1 MTDRHDRARGDD
13 GHSDAETPDARPA
26 AAGGQGGHSCRHGHG
41 AATGD
46 REHGEAGARGDG
58 GHSCCHHHGTGTTTS
73 KATATPG
80 AWFCPCCPGVESD
93 EPGQCPHCGMALQ
106 RAGAGASKTQY
117 TCPMHP
123 EIVRDEPGDCPIC
136 GMALEPM
143 TVTAEDEGPSTEL
156 VSMTRRFWA
165 SAALSLPLVVIAMGE
180 MVGLDVHA
188 LLGAQVAAWAQ
199 FALATPVL
207 LWGGWPF
214 FVRGW
219 QSIVNRRLNMFTLI
233 ALGTGAAYAFSV
245 VALLAPGVLPEAF
258 RAGGRVPLYFES
270 AAVIVTLVLLGQ
282 VLEIRA
288 RERTSSALKALLDLA
303 PPQAVRIRDD
313 GSEETIALAEVAV
326 GDRLRVKPGG
336 KVPVDGEI
344 LEGSSSVDES
354 MITGESM
361 PVAKRVGDR
370 ATGGTV
376 NQKGG
381 FVLRAEHVGGDTLLS
396 RIVNLVAQAQRSRAP
411 VQGLADRVA
420 GIFVPV
426 VVVIAVI
433 AFATWAAIG
442 PAPALNYAFVVAISV
457 LIIACPCAVGLATPM
472 SIMVGVGRGAQAGVL
487 IRDAEA
493 LQTLERI
500 DTLVC
505 DKTGTLTEGRP
516 RLVHT
521 EAVAP
526 FDEDTVLAAAAAA
539 ERASEHPLA
548 AAIAAGADERGL
560 EPGTAEDFESV
571 TGQGIRA
578 RVDGRAVRV
587 GNRALL
593 AAEGMDTSAVEERAE
608 ALRGEGRTVMLVAL
622 DGEPAGLLGVADP
635 IKDTTAEALDLL
647 HDAGVRVV
655 MCTGDNDTTARA
667 VAARLGID
675 EIRSGVSPEDKH
687 ALVQSLQQ
695 QGRRVAMAG
704 DGVNDAPAL
713 AAADVGIAM
722 GSGTDVAL
730 ESAPVT
736 LVKGDLRGIAKARR
750 LSGRTMRN
758 IRQNLFFAFVYN
770 AGGIPIAAGVLYPVL
785 GVLLS
790 PIIAA
795 AAMSASSVCVITNAL
810 RLRRLEL

>member
-1 MTDRHDRARGDD
+1 MSDEHRHDDATVEEPASGHCCHGRARAQAG
-13 GHSDAETPDARPA
+13 SASPA
-26 AAGGQGGHSCRHGHG
+26 MADESTQDH
-41 AATGD
+41 T
-46 REHGEAGARGDG
+46 
-58 GHSCCHHHGTGTTTS
+58 CCHHHGHGEA
-73 KATATPG
+73 ATADRRSTS
-80 AWFCPCCPGVESD
+80 AEYICACCPGVESD
-93 EPGQCPHCGMALQ
+93 EPGNCPHCGMALQ
-106 RAGAGASKTQY
+106 RVGTGSSKTQY

-143 TVTAEDEGPSTEL
+143 TVTAEEGPSAEL
-156 VSMTRRFWA
+156 VSMTRRFWV
-165 SAALSLPLVVIAMGE
+165 SAALSLPLLVLTMGE
-180 MVGLDVHA
+180 LVGVDLRA
-188 LLGAQVAAWAQ
+188 AIGPGISGWIELL
-199 FALATPVL
+199 LATPVL

-219 QSIVNRRLNMFTLI
+219 QSVVNRRLNMFTLI
-233 ALGTGAAYAFSV
+233 ALGTGAAYGFSV
-245 VALLAPGVLPEAF
+245 LALLLPGILPEALK
-258 RAGGRVPLYFES
+258 AGGHPPLYFEA

-303 PPQAVRIRDD
+303 PPQAVRVRDD
-313 GSEETIALAEVAV
+313 GSEETVALAEVRV

-336 KVPVDGEI
+336 KVPVDGEVI
-344 LEGSSSVDES
+344 EGSSTVDES

-361 PVAKRVGDR
+361 PVTKQTGDR
-370 ATGGTV
+370 VTGGTV
-376 NQKGG
+376 NQTGG
-381 FVLRAEHVGGDTLLS
+381 FVMQADHVGSDTLLS

-411 VQGLADRVA
+411 VQGLADKVA
-420 GIFVPV
+420 AIFVPIV
-426 VVVIAVI
+426 VLIAVA
-433 AFATWAAIG
+433 AFAVWAAVG
-442 PAPALNYAFVVAISV
+442 PEPAFNYAFVVAISV

-493 LQTLERI
+493 LQTLEGI

-505 DKTGTLTEGRP
+505 DKTGTLTEGKP
-516 RLVHT
+516 RLVSV
-521 EAVAP
+521 EAVGG
-526 FDEDTVLAAAAAA
+526 FGDDDVLRAAAAA
-539 ERASEHPLA
+539 ERGSEHPLG
-548 AAIAAGADERGL
+548 AAILSGAEERGVDST
-560 EPGTAEDFESV
+560 GGHDFASV

-578 RVDGRAVRV
+578 RVDGRGVLV
-587 GNRALL
+587 GNRRLLDGAGIDTAAL
-593 AAEGMDTSAVEERAE
+593 EERAD
-608 ALRGEGRTVMLVAL
+608 ALRQEGQTVVLVAI
-622 DGEPAGLLGVADP
+622 DGAGAGLLGVADP
-635 IKDTTAEALDLL
+635 VKETTREALQRL
-647 HDAGVRVV
+647 HAAGVRVV
-655 MCTGDNDTTARA
+655 MCTGDNETTANA
-667 VAARLGID
+667 VARQLGID
-675 EIRSGVSPEDKH
+675 EVRAGVSPEDKH
-687 ALVQSLQQ
+687 ELVKELQR

-722 GSGTDVAL
+722 GTGTDVAL

-770 AGGIPIAAGVLYPVL
+770 SAGVPIAAGVLYPVL

-795 AAMSASSVCVITNAL
+795 AAMSASSVCVISNAL
-810 RLRRLEL
+810 RLRRAEL

>member
-1 MTDRHDRARGDD
+1 MTDRHDPTQPSGADCGYGSERSAATHCHD
-13 GHSDAETPDARPA
+13 GQIATAESKRSPA
-26 AAGGQGGHSCRHGHG
+26 ARDPNDDHA
-41 AATGD
+41 
-46 REHGEAGARGDG
+46 
-58 GHSCCHHHGTGTTTS
+58 CCHHQNAEAEETRQS
-73 KATATPG
+73 PTAG

-136 GMALEPM
+136 GMALEPV
-143 TVTAEDEGPSTEL
+143 TVTTEDDGPSAEL
-156 VSMTRRFWA
+156 VSMTRRFWV
-165 SAALSLPLVVIAMGE
+165 SAALSAPLLVIAMGE
-180 MVGLDVHA
+180 LVGIDVPG
-188 LLGAQVAAWAQ
+188 LIGARVSAWLQ

-219 QSIVNRRLNMFTLI
+219 QSVVNRRLNMFTLI
-233 ALGTGAAYAFSV
+233 ALGTGAAYAFSLF
-245 VALLAPGVLPEAF
+245 ALLAPGVLPEAF
-258 RAGGRVPLYFES
+258 RAGDRVPLYFES
-270 AAVIVTLVLLGQ
+270 AAMIVTLVLLGQ

-288 RERTSSALKALLDLA
+288 RERTSSALRALLDLA

-313 GSEETIALAEVAV
+313 GSEEPIALADVAV

-336 KVPVDGEI
+336 KVPVDGEV

-361 PVAKRVGDR
+361 PVSKGVGDR
-370 ATGGTV
+370 VTGGTV
-376 NQKGG
+376 NQTGG

-420 GIFVPV
+420 AIFVPV
-426 VVVIAVI
+426 VVAIALL
-433 AFATWAAIG
+433 AFAVWAAVG
-442 PAPALNYAFVVAISV
+442 PAPAFNYAFVVAISV

-493 LQTLERI
+493 LQTMERV

-516 RLVHT
+516 RLVRV
-521 EAVAP
+521 EAVGA
-526 FDEDTVLAAAAAA
+526 FDDDTVLAAAAAA
-539 ERASEHPLA
+539 ERGSEHPLA

-560 EPGTAEDFESV
+560 ARATAQDFESV

-593 AAEGMDTSAVEERAE
+593 AGEGIDAAALESRAE
-608 ALRGEGRTVMLVAL
+608 ALRGEGQTVMLVAL

-635 IKDTTAEALDLL
+635 IKDTTQEALGLL

-655 MCTGDNDTTARA
+655 MCTGDNETTARA
-667 VAARLGID
+667 VAGRLGID
-675 EIRSGVSPEDKH
+675 ETRSGVSPEDKH
-687 ALVQSLQQ
+687 ELVRSLQRE
-695 QGRRVAMAG
+695 GRKVAMAG

-722 GSGTDVAL
+722 GTGTDVAL
-730 ESAPVT
+730 ESAPAT

-770 AGGIPIAAGVLYPVL
+770 AAGIPIAAGVLYPVL

>member
-1 MTDRHDRARGDD
+1 MSESREREETVTEAPREGAGD
-13 GHSDAETPDARPA
+13 GHCGHHEAHAGAARHGA
-26 AAGGQGGHSCRHGHG
+26 GTGAVEGHACCHHGGGQGGAHAP
-41 AATGD
+41 AAG
-46 REHGEAGARGDG
+46 RF
-58 GHSCCHHHGTGTTTS
+58 
-73 KATATPG
+73 
-80 AWFCPCCPGVESD
+80 FCPCCPGVESD
-93 EPGQCPHCGMALQ
+93 EPGTCPHCGMALQ
-106 RAGAGASKTQY
+106 RAGAAPEKTQY

-123 EIVRDEPGDCPIC
+123 EIVRDEPGDCPLC

-143 TVTAEDEGPSTEL
+143 TVTADEGASEEL
-156 VSMTRRFWA
+156 VSMTRRFWV
-165 SAALSLPLVVIAMGE
+165 SAALSIPLMVVAMGE
-180 MVGLDVHA
+180 MVGIDV
-188 LLGAQVAAWAQ
+188 GAAIGHTAAGWLQ

-214 FVRGW
+214 LVRGW
-219 QSIVNRRLNMFTLI
+219 QSVVNRRLNMFTLI

-245 VALLAPGVLPEAF
+245 LALLAPGVLPDAF
-258 RAGGRVPLYFES
+258 KAGGRVPLYFEA

-303 PPQAVRIRDD
+303 PPQAVRVRED
-313 GSEETIALAEVAV
+313 GSEETVALAEVRV

-336 KVPVDGEI
+336 KVPVDGAV
-344 LEGSSSVDES
+344 LEGSSTIDES

-361 PVAKRVGDR
+361 PVTKRAGDR
-370 ATGGTV
+370 VTGGTV

-381 FVLRAEHVGGDTLLS
+381 FVMRADHVGSGTLLS

-420 GIFVPV
+420 GIFVPLV
-426 VVVIAVI
+426 VGIAVL
-433 AFATWAAIG
+433 AFAIWSFVG
-442 PAPALNYAFVVAISV
+442 PDPALNYAFVVAISV

-493 LQTLERI
+493 LQTFEQV

-516 RLVHT
+516 RLVAT
-521 EAVAP
+521 EAV
-526 FDEDTVLAAAAAA
+526 EDFAEDDVLRAAAAA
-539 ERASEHPLA
+539 ERGSEHPLA
-548 AAIAAGADERGL
+548 AAIVAGAAERGV
-560 EPGTAEDFESV
+560 EPVEAEGFESV

-578 RVDGRAVRV
+578 RIDGREVLV
-587 GNRALL
+587 GNRRLL
-593 AAEGMDTSAVEERAE
+593 QDAGIEASDLEARAE
-608 ALRGEGRTVMLVAL
+608 THRAQGQTVVLVAI
-622 DGEPAGLLGVADP
+622 GGRAAGLVGIADP
-635 IKDTTAEALDLL
+635 IKETTREALEQL
-647 HDAGVRVV
+647 HAGGLRVV
-655 MCTGDNDTTARA
+655 MCTGDNETTARA
-667 VAARLGID
+667 VARQLGID
-675 EIRSGVSPEDKH
+675 EVRSGVSPEDKH
-687 ALVQSLQQ
+687 ELVKQLQRE
-695 QGRRVAMAG
+695 GRKVAMAG

-722 GSGTDVAL
+722 GTGTDVAL

-750 LSGRTMRN
+750 LSARTMRN

-770 AGGIPIAAGVLYPVL
+770 SAGVPIAAGVLYPL
-785 GVLLS
+785 FGLLLS
-790 PIIAA
+790 PMIGA

-810 RLRRLEL
+810 RLRRLRL